1 MPDDHSESVPP
12 LPIPNR
18 TVKRLHADDSADSRV
33 KVGNRQAPLQHQ
45 KPHPEKVGFLRLR
58 TPETQYKI
66 LCRRDRK
73 GALDSRSQPPRDNA
87 PPCREA
93 RRENEAIRQAMY
105 FITNGPPLRY
115 PRYCLAQ
122 MRQFLSQ
129 KSAENQHQCAA
140 ASPSPMLAVLA
151 GTPPS
156 TASIWP
162 ISASNASSRAITFG
176 RCARKNST
184 HVRVF
189 ASMNLRDGYSA

>member
-45 KPHPEKVGFLRLR
+45 KPHPTKVGFLRLR

-73 GALDSRSQPPRDNA
+73 GVLDSRSQPPRDNA

-93 RRENEAIRQAMY
+93 RRENEAIRQAMN

-122 MRQFLSQ
+122 MRQFLSR
-129 KSAENQHQCAA
+129 KSASVCRGVSVPNAGRSRRYPAINCIHLADFCKQCLIAC
-140 ASPSPMLAVLA
+140 
-151 GTPPS
+151 
-156 TASIWP
+156 
-162 ISASNASSRAITFG
+162 NY
-176 RCARKNST
+176 
-184 HVRVF
+184 
-189 ASMNLRDGYSA
+189 LRQMRT